1 MIRYDIDVLPIDAWK
16 FFKETNDTR
25 VSKSTAPF
33 ATIFKSRR
41 VTRIRWKMKFLQ
53 EEAGVEPTALKIMA
67 GVILLAIGL
76 GIGVAVYRTVGTGVS
91 GQLSFSVDVQA
102 NEVILGIPDN
112 GENSTDVQVSVDRI
126 LDYNKVVTLSYSPSI
141 DNVNITFNP
150 PNGTPN
156 FGSTMTIKVDNTAIP
171 ENITITVQ
179 GSDAD
184 GLQKTDTFILR
195 IV

>member
-1 MIRYDIDVLPIDAWK
+1 
-16 FFKETNDTR
+16 
-25 VSKSTAPF
+25 
-33 ATIFKSRR
+33 
-41 VTRIRWKMKFLQ
+41 MKFLQ